1 MTFESTLL
9 AVIGTVVGSILSYL
23 GLRRSVGANEK
34 QAELQQTIDLIK
46 EYKGIGEA
54 YKDLNDY
61 VYDGLSK
68 QLLEI
73 TKSLDAE
80 IKKREILEL
89 KFDSETKQRKTL
101 QNKLNNL
108 GRQFDILIET
118 FARYTIWVKSGAQ
131 GEAPFIEP
139 WILDKMQSIIAAEGE
154 QYGRK

>member
-1 MTFESTLL
+1 MTFETAL
-9 AVIGTVVGSILSYL
+9 VTIIGSFLTAALTYL
-23 GLRRSVGANEK
+23 GLRRSVMAQEK
-34 QAELQQTIDLIK
+34 QAQAQQAIDLIK

-61 VYDGLSK
+61 VHDGLSK

-80 IKKREILEL
+80 IKKREILEM
-89 KFDSETKQRKTL
+89 KFDSETEQRKTL
-101 QNKLNNL
+101 QSKLNSL
-108 GRQFDILIET
+108 GRQFDTLIET

-154 QYGRK
+154 QNGRK

>member
-34 QAELQQTIDLIK
+34 QAQLQQTIDLIK

-61 VYDGLSK
+61 VHKGLNE
-68 QLLEI
+68 QLTEI
-73 TKSLDAE
+73 TKSLNAE
-80 IKKREILEL
+80 IKKREILEM
-89 KFDSETKQRKTL
+89 KFDSETEQRKTL
-101 QNKLNNL
+101 QSKLNSL
-108 GRQFDILIET
+108 GRQFDTLIET
-118 FARYTIWVKSGAQ
+118 FARYTIWVKSGTQ

-154 QYGRK
+154 QNGRK